1 MAKKGIDVS
10 VYQGDIDWAKAKKEI
25 DFAILRV
32 GYGQDIKSQD
42 DSKWSK
48 NVKGCIDNNI
58 PYGVYIYSYATTVA
72 AAKGEADHVLR
83 LIKGKKLSYPVFY
96 DMEDASQ
103 YRLTKNELGNIAD
116 AFCKR
121 IKASGFYPAIYANT
135 NWFNNKLTSSVFN
148 KYDKW
153 VAQYASSCQYKGKYT
168 MWQYSSNGKVSG
180 ITGRVDM
187 NYCYVN
193 YPSIIDGTSSDDTTI
208 SKTEFVKSV
217 QRYYGYEAT
226 GTATDSLLSKTETIS
241 AKVNSTHILVRDI
254 QRRLMSMGFTA
265 VGSID
270 GEAGPKFT
278 TAVNELQ
285 HENKIEE
292 NGSVKAHSNTWK
304 VLLGMSLPEPSTPD
318 TPIPEPSTLPDYY
331 SGGINES
338 KVPYKEPTME
348 PGGIALHPYTT
359 VAIARA
365 FSDQTN
371 FKIKTIQNSVNIK

>member
-1 MAKKGIDVS
+1 
-10 VYQGDIDWAKAKKEI
+10 
-25 DFAILRV
+25 
-32 GYGQDIKSQD
+32 
-42 DSKWSK
+42 
-48 NVKGCIDNNI
+48 
-58 PYGVYIYSYATTVA
+58 
-72 AAKGEADHVLR
+72 
-83 LIKGKKLSYPVFY
+83 
-96 DMEDASQ
+96 
-103 YRLTKNELGNIAD
+103 
-116 AFCKR
+116 
-121 IKASGFYPAIYANT
+121 
-135 NWFNNKLTSSVFN
+135 
-148 KYDKW
+148 
-153 VAQYASSCQYKGKYT
+153 
-168 MWQYSSNGKVSG
+168 
-180 ITGRVDM
+180 M

-265 VGSID
+265 VGAID

-278 TAVNELQ
+278 TAVKELQ

-359 VAIARA
+359 VTIARA